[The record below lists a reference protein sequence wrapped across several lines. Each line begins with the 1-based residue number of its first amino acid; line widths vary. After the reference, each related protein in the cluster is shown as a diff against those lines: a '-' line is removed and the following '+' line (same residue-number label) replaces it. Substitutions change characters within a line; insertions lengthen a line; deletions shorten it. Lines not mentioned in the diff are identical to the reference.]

1 MSWLNYT
8 TYSTYTPMGDSE
20 ERALIRQA
28 MHRGA
33 SRQEQ
38 AASTV
43 QNTRTAGS
51 KLASFFHI
59 AGKSLDQSHA

>member
-38 AASTV
+38 AVGFA
-43 QNTRTAGS
+43 QNTRVAAS

-59 AGKSLDQSHA
+59 AGKPLEQSHA

>member
-33 SRQEQ
+33 GRQKQ
-38 AASTV
+38 AANVT
-43 QNTRTAGS
+43 QGTRATS
-51 KLASFFHI
+51 KLVSFFHI
-59 AGKSLDQSHA
+59 TGKPLQQSHA

>member
-38 AASTV
+38 AAGFAQSARV
-43 QNTRTAGS
+43 AS

-59 AGKSLDQSHA
+59 AGKPLQQSHA